1 MTTKTKKKTKTKTK
15 TPKKTDKKEL
25 SKLEQKALDRWW
37 KIKKERVGPPKFKKI
52 KDKTVTHIEQD
63 PDKFWPQ
70 VLETTGSTD
79 IDFLKIIMGQID
91 STLPVRDS
99 EEVANFTAALM
110 HGLKPRDETEGILIA
125 QMAGTHNLSMEYM
138 RKAAIPEQY
147 LEAGNDFTN
156 RAYKLMNLFIK
167 QLETLMKYRGEAAQQ
182 KVIVEHIHIHEGGQ
196 AVVGHIESKARGEG
210 DEKKK

>member
-1 MTTKTKKKTKTKTK
+1 MTIEANKKAKAKTNS
-15 TPKKTDKKEL
+15 PQKTDKKKL
-25 SKLEQKALDRWW
+25 SELEQKALEKWRERD
-37 KIKKERVGPPKFKKI
+37 KERVGPLKFKKI
-52 KDKTVTHIEQD
+52 KDRTVTHIEQD

-91 STLPVRDS
+91 STLSVRNS

-110 HGLKPRDETEGILIA
+110 HGFKPRDETEGILIA

-167 QLETLMKYRGEAAQQ
+167 QLEVLMKYRGEAAQQ

-196 AVVGHIESKARGEG
+196 AVVGHIESRPRGEG

>member
-1 MTTKTKKKTKTKTK
+1 MTKDTKKKAKTKSTS
-15 TPKKTDKKEL
+15 PKKTNKEEL
-25 SKLEQKALDRWW
+25 SELEKNALDKWR
-37 KIKKERVGPPKFKKI
+37 KKREERVGPPKFKKI
-52 KDKTVTHIEQD
+52 KDRTVTHIEQD

-91 STLPVRDS
+91 STLSVRDS
-99 EEVANFTAALM
+99 EDVANFTAALM

-138 RKAAIPEQY
+138 RKAVIPEQY

-167 QLETLMKYRGEAAQQ
+167 QLEVLMKYRGEAAQQ
-182 KVIVEHIHIHEGGQ
+182 KVIVEHVHIHEGGQ
-196 AVVGHIESKARGEG
+196 AVVGHIESKPRGEG